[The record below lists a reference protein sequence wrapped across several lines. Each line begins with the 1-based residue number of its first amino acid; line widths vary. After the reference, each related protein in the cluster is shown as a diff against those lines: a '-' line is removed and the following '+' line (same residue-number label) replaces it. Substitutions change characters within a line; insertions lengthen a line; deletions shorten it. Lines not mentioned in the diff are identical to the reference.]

1 MNHNT
6 EGALNGWKMKLEGIP
21 WGSVG
26 LKQGA
31 CGFTTVDKE
40 LDLGWAP
47 QFPREE
53 APGDADVG

>member
-1 MNHNT
+1 MN
-6 EGALNGWKMKLEGIP
+6 LEGIP

-26 LKQGA
+26 LKHSA
-31 CGFTTVDKE
+31 CGFTTAAKE